1 MPWLTYL
8 NKIERKKMKK
18 TLLLISTF
26 LLLNGCTQIITAPIS
41 AAGAVAGAAIDV
53 TAATA
58 RAVTGGSDDEDDD

>member
-1 MPWLTYL
+1 
-8 NKIERKKMKK
+8 MKK
-18 TLLLISTF
+18 TLLFISTF

-58 RAVTGGSDDEDDD
+58 RAVTGGSDDDD

>member
-1 MPWLTYL
+1 
-8 NKIERKKMKK
+8 MKH
-18 TLLLISTF
+18 TLLFITML

-58 RAVTGGSDDEDDD
+58 RAVTGGGDDEDKD